1 MTPAQHTHKKKLTDE
16 QAAYLAKYESFLT
29 TAVNTGHARNPG
41 REVLTKI
48 RDIVQDV
55 TGKPQPKNFGCGR
68 CVYTILNTAGKIY
81 FSQRGPKA
89 VELSEAETGTILKT
103 DVKL

>member
-1 MTPAQHTHKKKLTDE
+1 MIPAQHTHKKKLTDE

-29 TAVNTGHARNPG
+29 TAVNTTHARNPG

-68 CVYTILNTAGKIY
+68 FMARSV
-81 FSQRGPKA
+81 SQP
-89 VELSEAETGTILKT
+89 VW
-103 DVKL
+103 